1 MLQAGGRILRAITK
15 QLRQDKRAVS
25 TVITVML
32 SLVLLVIIVG
42 NVFLTNYKMNQI
54 DMDKNQEEITLNNIE
69 TTQDGTT
76 IGIKNS
82 SPLSVH
88 IVAIWVLDS
97 NAHRRYVADLFLNS
111 GEASNYTMPDVA
123 LLENFVVK
131 VVTERGN
138 IAVYSTA

>member
-1 MLQAGGRILRAITK
+1 
-15 QLRQDKRAVS
+15 
-25 TVITVML
+25 ML

-54 DMDKNQEEITLNNIE
+54 DMDKNQEEITLYKIV
-69 TTQDGTT
+69 TTKDDIV

-97 NAHRRYVADLFLNS
+97 NAHRRYIADLFLNS
-111 GEASNYTMPDVA
+111 GEAINYTMPDVA
-123 LLENFVVK
+123 LLENFMIK
-131 VVTERGN
+131 AVTERGN

>member
-1 MLQAGGRILRAITK
+1 MRAIIK
-15 QLRQDKRAVS
+15 QFKQDKRAIS

-54 DMDKNQEEITLNNIE
+54 DMDKNQEEITLNKIE
-69 TTQDGTT
+69 ITQDG
-76 IGIKNS
+76 IVAGIKNS
-82 SPLSVH
+82 SPLSIH
-88 IVAIWVLDS
+88 IVAIWVIDS
-97 NAHRRYVADLFLNS
+97 DAHRRYVADLFLNS
-111 GEASNYTMPDVA
+111 GEAINYTMPDVA
-123 LLENFVVK
+123 LLENFVIK